1 MDQFKLVSDY
11 RPSGDQPAAIEAL
24 ARGVDMGLREQT
36 LFAIR
41 TGHSAAAFPGAI
53 CPCREQHYFFT
64 IPLNF
69 CAILCKYTAF
79 LPVFKGF
86 LLFFLKMLGKI
97 SKEGLS
103 YSVCLIT

>member
-1 MDQFKLVSDY
+1 MRNNLF
-11 RPSGDQPAAIEAL
+11 PAADAG
-24 ARGVDMGLREQT
+24 RDTDRS
-36 LFAIR
+36 FR
-41 TGHSAAAFPGAI
+41 CCFPGSHLSLPGTAL
-53 CPCREQHYFFT
+53 FFT

-103 YSVCLIT
+103 YRVCLIT